1 MKAISLSALLTL
13 TLFACKE
20 QKTEDKIQT
29 KSETAIEAKVASMA
43 EIPQVEFAKIQFE
56 NIEHKFGKVPEG
68 TMIKHTFKF
77 KNVGTIPLIISDVAP
92 QCSCTTTDF
101 PKKAIFPNQSGEIT
115 LELDTK
121 NKRGEVEKNARV
133 VANIEGGTMFIFFR
147 GEVISNELP
156 GPAGSPR

>member
-1 MKAISLSALLTL
+1 MKTILLSMSLTL
-13 TLFACKE
+13 VLFACKE
-20 QKTEDKIQT
+20 QKADTKIQNET
-29 KSETAIEAKVASMA
+29 KVTVKDFAIA
-43 EIPQVEFAKIQFE
+43 EIPQVEFAKIKFE

>member
-1 MKAISLSALLTL
+1 MKTIPLFIVLFLVI
-13 TLFACKE
+13 FACKE
-20 QKTEDKIQT
+20 QKTEIKTETKIT
-29 KSETAIEAKVASMA
+29 IKDVAIA
-43 EIPQVEFAKIQFE
+43 EIPQAEFAKIQFD

-77 KNVGTIPLIISDVAP
+77 KNIGTIPLIINDVAP

-101 PKKAIFPNQSGEIT
+101 PKKAIFPNESGEIT

-121 NKRGEVEKNARV
+121 NKRGEVEKNARI

>member
-1 MKAISLSALLTL
+1 MKTKSTFVLLSLVF
-13 TLFACKE
+13 FACKE
-20 QKTEDKIQT
+20 QKKEANIQI
-29 KSETAIEAKVASMA
+29 KSETAVEAKSASILA
-43 EIPQVEFAKIQFE
+43 VPEIEFAKIQFE

-68 TMIKHTFKF
+68 TMIKHSFKF
-77 KNVGTIPLIISDVAP
+77 KNIGTIPLIISEVAP

-133 VANIEGGTMFIFFR
+133 VANIEGGTIFIFFR